1 MLRVYGL
8 KNCDSCRKALKWLAA
23 ENIAH
28 EFVDVRADGVS
39 ADQLKNWIENIGVEK
54 LVNKSSTSW
63 RQLDEA
69 DKQDLSPKA
78 VLALLQAHIT
88 LVKRPVFDNGKG
100 FVAVGFKADTQSALK
115 GLS

>member
-28 EFVDVRADGVS
+28 EFVDLRADGVS
-39 ADQLKNWIENIGVEK
+39 TDQLKNWISDIGVEK

-78 VLALLQAHIT
+78 VLVLLKTHIT
-88 LVKRPVFDNGKG
+88 LVKRPVFDDGKG
-100 FVAVGFKADTQSALK
+100 FLAVGFKADTQATLK